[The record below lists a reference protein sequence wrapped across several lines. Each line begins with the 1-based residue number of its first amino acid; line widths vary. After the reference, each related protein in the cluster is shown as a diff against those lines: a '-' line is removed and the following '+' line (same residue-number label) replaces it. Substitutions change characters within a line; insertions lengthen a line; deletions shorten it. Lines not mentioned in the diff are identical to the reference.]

1 MTTTTAT
8 TATTKRAGK
17 TPEQRKLDAETLHAH
32 LLDQVEA
39 LTDSDRWRAFLDFY
53 GSFYRFSLN
62 NVLLILAQH
71 PTAATSASAVAGFR
85 AWQGKGRQVRKGERG
100 IKILGYSTKK
110 TTEQDPATGEET
122 TRVAVR
128 YPILSVFALDQTDP
142 IDGTVDTST
151 VTVRLAGDDPTGI
164 YTRIHDHLTDL
175 GWSITRE
182 AIPGGINGYTT
193 LDGTRRIVIDA
204 DLSPAQAAKTLLHEA
219 AHVVLHVDALPAADY
234 QLHRGLAEGEAESV
248 AYVLARL
255 AGLDTSSYSV
265 GYIATWTHGNT
276 DLIRTT
282 ASNVLTA
289 VEQLATAVTDNPD
302 HTTDDGEQG

>member
-1 MTTTTAT
+1 MTATTAT
-8 TATTKRAGK
+8 AATTKRAGK
-17 TPEQRKLDAETLHAH
+17 TPEQRKLDAETLHAQ

-39 LTDSDRWRAFLDFY
+39 LTDSDRWRAFLDFS

-85 AWQGKGRQVRKGERG
+85 AWQAKGRQVRKGEHG

-122 TRVAVR
+122 TRVSVR

-151 VTVRLAGDDPTGI
+151 VTAVLSGDDPAGI
-164 YTRIHDHLTDL
+164 YTRIHDHLTGL

-182 AIPGGINGYTT
+182 AIRGAANGYTT
-193 LDGTRRIVIDA
+193 IDGTRRIVIDA
-204 DLSPAQAAKTLLHEA
+204 DLSPAHAAKTLLHEA
-219 AHVVLHVDALPAADY
+219 AHVTLHVDPPVDY
-234 QLHRGLAEGEAESV
+234 AGHRGLAECEAESV

-276 DLIRTT
+276 DLIRST
-282 ASNVLTA
+282 ASNVLGA
-289 VEQLATAVTDNPD
+289 VGHLAPALTDNPD
-302 HTTDDGEQG
+302 HTTDDGGQG

>member
-1 MTTTTAT
+1 MTTTTT
-8 TATTKRAGK
+8 TTTTKRAGK
-17 TPEQRKLDAETLHAH
+17 APEQRKLEAEALHAQ
-32 LLDQVEA
+32 LLDQVDL
-39 LTDSDRWRAFLDFY
+39 LTDSDRWRTFLDFS
-53 GSFYRFSLN
+53 GSFYRYSLN

-71 PTAATSASAVAGFR
+71 PSAAAVAGFR

-110 TTEQDPATGEET
+110 TTEEDPATGEET

-142 IDGTVDTST
+142 IDGAVDTST
-151 VTVRLAGDDPTGI
+151 VTVRLTGDDPTGI
-164 YTRIHDHLTDL
+164 YTRMHDHLTGS

-182 AIPGGINGYTT
+182 QIPGGINGYTT
-193 LDGTRRIVIDA
+193 TDGTRRIVIDA

-219 AHVVLHVDALPAADY
+219 AHVALHVDTLPADDY
-234 QLHRGLAEGEAESV
+234 QQHRGLAECEAESV
-248 AYVLARL
+248 AYVLARM
-255 AGLDTSSYSV
+255 AGLDTTAYSV

-282 ASNVLTA
+282 ATNVLAA
-289 VEQLATAVTDNPD
+289 VEQLATAVTDPD
-302 HTTDDGEQG
+302 DITDPAAG

>member
-8 TATTKRAGK
+8 STTKRAGK
-17 TPEQRKLDAETLHAH
+17 TPEQRKLEAEALHAQ

-39 LTDSDRWRAFLDFY
+39 LTDSDRWRAFLDFS

-62 NVLLILAQH
+62 NALLILAQH
-71 PTAATSASAVAGFR
+71 PTASTVAGFR
-85 AWQGKGRQVRKGERG
+85 AWQAKGRQVRKGEHG

-151 VTVRLAGDDPTGI
+151 VTTVLSGDDPAGI
-164 YTRIHDHLTDL
+164 YTRIHDHLTGL
-175 GWSITRE
+175 GWTVDRE
-182 AIPGGINGYTT
+182 PIRGAANGYTSI
-193 LDGTRRIVIDA
+193 DGTRRIVIDA
-204 DLSPAQAAKTLLHEA
+204 DLSPAHAAKTLLHEA
-219 AHVVLHVDALPAADY
+219 AHATLHVDPPVDY
-234 QLHRGLAEGEAESV
+234 AGHRGLAECEAESV

-265 GYIATWTHGNT
+265 GYIATWTHGDT
-276 DLIRTT
+276 DLIRSS
-282 ASNVLTA
+282 ASNVLRA
-289 VEQLATAVTDNPD
+289 VGHLAPAVTDDPD
-302 HTTDDGEQG
+302 HGVDGGQG